1 MDEDPNMLK
10 RLTSILN
17 AGKKKL
23 YVLQKR
29 IVLKNDMRIQCM
41 RSVMLNA
48 AQNVCPF
55 DLNGG
60 CINPP
65 DDLEKDNDDAS
76 SSGEDK
82 VSDASERVDWMVKP
96 VLTFFCPRYLAVT
109 TTPSLHCCHLNLK
122 SCVIC

>member
-1 MDEDPNMLK
+1 MYA
-10 RLTSILN
+10 S
-17 AGKKKL
+17 
-23 YVLQKR
+23 
-29 IVLKNDMRIQCM
+29 
-41 RSVMLNA
+41 SVKLNA

-109 TTPSLHCCHLNLK
+109 TAPSLHCCHLNLI
-122 SCVIC
+122 SIILVRFVTISTTPLLLYLRCVTMSKCISTTTINSLP